1 MFNQTIVSLI
11 TPPMMGAV
19 AVIRMSGDDALEI
32 AQQMFSRKISEPNRV
47 YYGRIV
53 DKQETIDEVVLTYFK
68 GPRSFTGED
77 VVEISCHGS
86 MLVANQIISL
96 AISLGARLAQRGEFS
111 SRAYYKNKN
120 DLVQAEAINSLIKA
134 VTPEQKQLALYSLKG
149 ETSNV
154 LKPIIDGLADIL
166 SNIEVN
172 IDYPEYMDI
181 EVVTTDKIITS
192 CHNMRES
199 ITSLLLQSKRSQY
212 VVQGIK
218 VALVGLPNTGKSS
231 LLNAFLNEDKAIV
244 TNIPGTTRDVVEGT
258 VNLNGLLVNLLD
270 TAGIRECDNIVEQ
283 KGIEKSQKSIET
295 ADLIIMVTEAGREFN
310 EEELEIYET
319 IKNKKHIVVFNKSDL
334 TDSFDK
340 EGIYISAQN
349 KDIDNL
355 KRKMLEMFDLLS
367 NDMTPSLCSAR
378 EIALL
383 SSAEA
388 HLERAV
394 EDAKNYIP
402 LDLVVVSIKAAYDDL
417 KEILGLSVNIDLS
430 EEIFSRFCVGK

>member
-53 DKQETIDEVVLTYFK
+53 DKQEIIDEVVLTYFK

-111 SRAYYKNKN
+111 SRAYYNNKI

-270 TAGIRECDNIVEQ
+270 TAGIRESDNIVEQ

-367 NDMTPSLCSAR
+367 NDMKPSLCSAR

>member
-32 AQQMFSRKISEPNRV
+32 AQQMFSRIILEPNKV
-47 YYGRIV
+47 YYGRILNKEEIV
-53 DKQETIDEVVLTYFK
+53 DEVVLTYFK
-68 GPRSFTGED
+68 APRSFTGED

-86 MLVANQIISL
+86 MLIANQIISL

-111 SRAYYKNKN
+111 SRAYYNNKI

-134 VTPEQKQLALYSLKG
+134 VTPEQKQLAIYSLKG

-181 EVVTTDKIITS
+181 EVVTTDKIITN
-192 CHNMRES
+192 CHTMKES
-199 ITSLLLQSKRSQY
+199 ISALLSQSKRSQY
-212 VVQGIK
+212 IVHGIK

-258 VNLNGLLVNLLD
+258 LNLNGLLINLLD
-270 TAGIRECDNIVEQ
+270 TAGIRESDNVVEQ

-310 EEELEIYET
+310 KEEQEIYNS
-319 IKNKKHIVVFNKSDL
+319 IKNKKHIVVYNKSDL
-334 TDSFDK
+334 ITGSTKD
-340 EGIYISAQN
+340 GIYISAQN
-349 KDIDNL
+349 KDIDSL
-355 KRKMLEMFDLLS
+355 KNKMLEMFDLLS

-383 SSAEA
+383 ASAEA
-388 HLERAV
+388 HLIKSIQ
-394 EDAKNYIP
+394 DAKEYVP
-402 LDLVVVSIKAAYDDL
+402 LDLVAISIKAAYDDL